1 MAIFSN
7 IFLVIGL
14 ILLILMKLIPAIA
27 MFVASLAISL
37 VIFNALFRDRKVMK
51 IVINVSF
58 VIVIFVIV
66 IAYKVLS

>member
-1 MAIFSN
+1 MAVFSN
-7 IFLVIGL
+7 IFLVIG
-14 ILLILMKLIPAIA
+14 IVLLILMKLILAIA

-37 VIFNALFRDRKVMK
+37 VIFNALFRDKKGMR

-66 IAYKVLS
+66 IAYKILS

>member
-7 IFLVIGL
+7 ILLVIGI

-37 VIFNALFRDRKVMK
+37 VIFNALFRDNKGMRIAV
-51 IVINVSF
+51 NVSF
-58 VIVIFVIV
+58 IIVIFVIV
-66 IAYKVLS
+66 IAYKILT